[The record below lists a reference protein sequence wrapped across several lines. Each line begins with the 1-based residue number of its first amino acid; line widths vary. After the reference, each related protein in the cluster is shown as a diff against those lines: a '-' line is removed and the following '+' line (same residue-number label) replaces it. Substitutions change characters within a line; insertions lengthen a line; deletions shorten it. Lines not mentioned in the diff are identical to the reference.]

1 MTKKLSLTNTSVADL
16 MKTLAEKREEL
27 RAHRFSAVGG
37 RPKDTNGPKKV
48 RKEIA
53 RLLTEVGSRTA

>member
-1 MTKKLSLTNTSVADL
+1 MTKKLSLKNTSVADL

-27 RAHRFSAVGG
+27 RVHRFSAVGG
-37 RPKDTNGPKKV
+37 RPKDTNGPVKV